1 MAFKLYSK
9 DMYTKL
15 LIIQGDI
22 TQLKVDAIVRSGAT
36 QTRISD
42 TQELPARYDIDT
54 EARYVIDTEDPI
66 WSASS
71 AQAEALLEKA
81 YVDAL
86 HLAMDSEATSIAFPN
101 IGTGSSGYPND
112 TAAEVALK
120 AVYNFLKQSP
130 GKLSEVIFACW
141 DSENYHL
148 YKQMLGG
155 ENLILHS

>member
-15 LIIQGDI
+15 LVIQGDI
-22 TQLKVDAIVRSGAT
+22 TQLKVDAIVRSGAR
-36 QTRISD
+36 QPRIYD
-42 TQELPARYDIDT
+42 TQELPS
-54 EARYVIDTEDPI
+54 RYVIDTEDPV
-66 WSASS
+66 WTASN

-86 HLAMDSEATSIAFPN
+86 HLAIDSEATSIAFPN
-101 IGTGSSGYPND
+101 IGTGSSGYPNN

-148 YKQMLGG
+148 YKEMLGG